1 MIAADPYPWPY
12 DGVLEPGRLALVV
25 PGAQTAWLDRSARGG
40 IVATVIDRVASVFRS
55 RGSGVVLI
63 RHAPATDHQLRLGLP
78 PARGSAEW
86 QLAVE
91 VEPGDLVVDAAGVD
105 GFQGSPLDAELRR
118 RGIDHLVLCGFGA
131 EATVDSTL
139 RSANDRGYE
148 CLTLVD
154 AVAPFD
160 EVLGRHAL
168 SSITMSGGIF
178 GAIASSDALLTALN
192 QPVLTEPVLTE
203 AS

>member
-12 DGVLEPGRLALVV
+12 DGVLDPGRLALVV
-25 PGAQTAWLDRSARGG
+25 AGAQTAWRGRSARAG
-40 IVATVIDRVASVFRS
+40 IVAAAIDRVAAVFRA

-63 RHAPATDHQLRLGLP
+63 RHAAATDHQLWVGLP
-78 PARGSAEW
+78 PSPGSTEW

-91 VEPGDLVVDAAGVD
+91 AEPGDLVVDTAGID
-105 GFQGSPLDAELRR
+105 GFHASSLDGELRR
-118 RGIDHLVLCGFGA
+118 RGIDHLVFAGFGA

-148 CLTLVD
+148 CLTLLD

-160 EVLGRHAL
+160 EALGRHAL

-178 GAIASSDALLTALN
+178 GAVAPSDLLLAA
-192 QPVLTEPVLTE
+192 LTEPVLTE

>member
-1 MIAADPYPWPY
+1 M
-12 DGVLEPGRLALVV
+12 ALVV
-25 PGAQTAWLDRSARGG
+25 PGAQTAWLERSARAG
-40 IVATVIDRVASVFRS
+40 IVAAVIKQVAIAFRA
-55 RGSGVVLI
+55 RGSSVVVI
-63 RHAPATDHQLRLGLP
+63 RHAAATRRQHTLGLP
-78 PARGSAEW
+78 PVSGSAGWE
-86 QLAVE
+86 LAV
-91 VEPGDLVVDAAGVD
+91 VSEPGDLVIDAAGVD

-118 RGIDHLVLCGFGA
+118 RRIDHLVLGGFGA

-148 CLTLVD
+148 CLTLLD

-160 EVLGRHAL
+160 EVVGRHAL

-178 GAIASSDALLTALN
+178 GAVATSGVLLAALHQPVPTE
-192 QPVLTEPVLTE
+192 PVLTEPVLTE